1 MLLFFSAETSGIDRR
16 LAEIARDRP
25 RIRLALHDFAGR
37 TRRYLVVTTVFGFA
51 IAVVDGLALLWLGI
65 PLALLWG
72 LLSFVTNYIP
82 NIGFLIGVAPPALLG
97 LLASGWQL
105 MLAVIVVYV
114 VINFV
119 GQSLIQPRFVGDA
132 VGLSTVLTFVS
143 LVFWAWVLG
152 PLGVLLAVP
161 ATLLVM
167 ALLVDVDPGARWASA
182 LVSAPAREKHRRQ
195 ARPSEAG
202 DVPAACETSD

>member
-1 MLLFFSAETSGIDRR
+1 
-16 LAEIARDRP
+16 
-25 RIRLALHDFAGR
+25 
-37 TRRYLVVTTVFGFA
+37 
-51 IAVVDGLALLWLGI
+51 
-65 PLALLWG
+65 
-72 LLSFVTNYIP
+72 
-82 NIGFLIGVAPPALLG
+82 VAPPALLG
-97 LLASGWQL
+97 LLASGWRL

-114 VINFV
+114 LINFV

-167 ALLVDVDPGARWASA
+167 ALLVDVDPSARWASA
-182 LVSAPAREKHRRQ
+182 LVSTPAREKRRRHT
-195 ARPSEAG
+195 RPSVAG
-202 DVPAACETSD
+202 DVPAVPETSD